1 MYLMSRCND
10 KAAVT
15 KVVGIGERTKRSM
28 EQDREHRDRPK
39 KYSQL
44 IFDEVAK
51 MVFPTNGTEAA
62 GHTHAKNESSCRL
75 RSFIKVNSNWV
86 TDLNVNIKL

>member
-1 MYLMSRCND
+1 M
-10 KAAVT
+10 K
-15 KVVGIGERTKRSM
+15 
-28 EQDREHRDRPK
+28 EQRDPWNRIENAETDPQ

-75 RSFIKVNSNWV
+75 RPFIKVNSNWV